1 MSDYKKLFGAIDGIE
16 DIISAVNDEVWE
28 YAEVYF
34 QETKSAAALMRVAEK
49 FGFESKAGIAG
60 IPTAFYSKWGT
71 KGAKIGFLAEYDALD
86 ALNQKCGVAVKQS
99 SDGHTEGDP
108 GHGCGHNS

>member
-60 IPTAFYSKWGT
+60 IPTAF
-71 KGAKIGFLAEYDALD
+71 
-86 ALNQKCGVAVKQS
+86 
-99 SDGHTEGDP
+99 
-108 GHGCGHNS
+108 

>member
-34 QETKSAAALMRVAEK
+34 QETKSAAARRRVAEK
-49 FGFESKAGIAG
+49 FGF
-60 IPTAFYSKWGT
+60 
-71 KGAKIGFLAEYDALD
+71 
-86 ALNQKCGVAVKQS
+86 
-99 SDGHTEGDP
+99 
-108 GHGCGHNS
+108 